1 MARPYFTQGR
11 LSVYRLQYK
20 RPAINA
26 PARNKVWPRKTSEEL
41 HCMREIGNPH
51 DPTAVAIQTEIG
63 SEIVTVG
70 HIPNRISAL
79 TSGAGVKIK
88 YGPLFPDSS
97 CSIIGVML
105 VLALSIA
112 DDGTFLLNDPCG
124 LGNFSEV
131 SSVTR

>member
-1 MARPYFTQGR
+1 MARPYFAQGR
-11 LSVYRLQYK
+11 LSVYRLQYQ

-70 HIPNRISAL
+70 HIPKRISAL
-79 TSGAGVKIK
+79 TSRR
-88 YGPLFPDSS
+88 LH
-97 CSIIGVML
+97 MEQ
-105 VLALSIA
+105 VLKSNMAFSFLIQAVQLSA
-112 DDGTFLLNDPCG
+112 
-124 LGNFSEV
+124 
-131 SSVTR
+131 